1 MILLAGALT
10 PECLQRGFHMCACDI
25 HECIMNQALNVCEE
39 VEEEEEEEEEAA
51 ADFEISCAGICFF
64 FW

>member
-1 MILLAGALT
+1 
-10 PECLQRGFHMCACDI
+10 
-25 HECIMNQALNVCEE
+25 MNQALNVCEE